1 MKNLFTYSIILPQE
15 PLFWLGDRFYAVGYY
30 AKGYTADTSRDFSS
44 KCPSCND
51 TRKITYRGYD
61 GKDYEA
67 ECPLCKGGI
76 GRGYG
81 NRIEIKNWQVREYIV
96 HKISAQGPETVSAYK
111 EDAVMD
117 RIHLTAFTKIGRGMD
132 DYLEMRVPD
141 VDNLVDVDPCS
152 LNIANISDY
161 HNVSEYVFRKK
172 KDAEAFC
179 RMIKDYDRKKLEEF
193 NKTYGTS
200 YEYPYGNIKDIGM

>member
-1 MKNLFTYSIILPQE
+1 LPKE
-15 PLFWLGDRFYAVGYY
+15 PLFWLGDRFYAVDYY
-30 AKGYTADTSRDFSS
+30 LKKYTADTGTAFES
-44 KCPSCND
+44 KCPSCNN
-51 TRKITYRGYD
+51 TRLITYRGYD

-76 GRGYG
+76 GKGYG

-117 RIHLTAFTKIGRGMD
+117 RIHLTAFTKIGRCID
-132 DYLEMRVPD
+132 DYLEMSVPD
-141 VDNLVDVDPCS
+141 VDSLVDVDLGS
-152 LNIANISDY
+152 INISRISE
-161 HNVSEYVFRKK
+161 HKTVSHYVFRKK

-179 RMIKDYDRKKLEEF
+179 RMIKDYDRKRLEEF

-200 YEYPYGNIKDIGM
+200 YEYPY